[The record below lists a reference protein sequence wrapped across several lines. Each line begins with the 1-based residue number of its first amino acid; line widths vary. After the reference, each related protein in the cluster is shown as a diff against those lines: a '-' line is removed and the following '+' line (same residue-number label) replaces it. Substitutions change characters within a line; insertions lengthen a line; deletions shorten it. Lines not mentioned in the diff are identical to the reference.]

1 MATGTAMDTYEQG
14 KETKGAADAMKA
26 EAEEHLG
33 HFNTLKTAIMDFAGS
48 PVIGPVVFWIMH
60 RIVAC
65 FTVAF
70 FFYTLI
76 AAVPSFSAKVTSA
89 EVEYLT
95 DYQLPDIYSCLDGET
110 MKKFLTKQKQDVT
123 KQGCRD
129 AVPRI
134 EWDQCEFEMMDGS
147 KRKGTFEENGTP
159 NTENGKGG
167 NVMQFRSGLSGDT
180 RCGAYNMAY
189 HNLKT
194 GVEDAGECP
203 VEELRFGTPGYF
215 VNTEDD
221 AWSASKPAPE
231 FEDRLNFQAWLPED
245 YEGDSVDADGFD
257 DKAGKLATLL
267 PNATGDI
274 INDDGT
280 TTSVTVPALCFRN
293 AIKDGAKSYYET
305 NQDLVL
311 GMSTRIFPQ
320 DAVSPLKKSPS
331 PISRLIALAPFT
343 PCALLI
349 VRPQIE
355 DFGIVW
361 YMYFTERNVEP
372 YMEHEGQLHA
382 NATRLFIQGANTLTK
397 IDLRPLNYKDATI
410 GMSSY
415 TLDFEQSTSF
425 SAPGQNPTQ
434 ANKGTENKMM
444 FTFLHF
450 ARRVTI
456 RYKTISEVWAE
467 VGGLWAAATL
477 IMAMIFSQSGTTDPR
492 NKKPSVIF
500 NFLPSKMRK
509 KWIEENNMKLKAAG
523 AEEVKKVSPA

>member
-33 HFNTLKTAIMDFAGS
+33 HFNTLKAAIMDFAGS

-95 DYQLPDIYSCLDGET
+95 DYQLPDIYSCLDGGT
-110 MKKFLTKQKQDVT
+110 MMKFLTKQKQEVT
-123 KQGCRD
+123 KQGCRV
-129 AVPRI
+129 AVPPT

-167 NVMQFRSGLSGDT
+167 TVMQFRSGISGDT

-203 VEELRFGTPGYF
+203 VDKLRFGTPGYF

-221 AWSASKPAPE
+221 AWSAATFAPE

-245 YEGDSVDADGFD
+245 HEGDSVDADGFD

-267 PNATGDI
+267 PNATGKI

-293 AIKDGAKSYYET
+293 AIRDGAKSYYET

-320 DAVSPLKKSPS
+320 DA
-331 PISRLIALAPFT
+331 
-343 PCALLI
+343 
-349 VRPQIE
+349 IE

-382 NATRLFIQGANTLTK
+382 NATRLFIQGDNTLTK

-425 SAPGQNPTQ
+425 SAPGRNPTQ
-434 ANKGTENKMM
+434 ANKGTENKIL

-477 IMAMIFSQSGTTDPR
+477 IMAMIFSQSGTTDPQ

-523 AEEVKKVSPA
+523 AEEVQKVSPA